1 MRSIVSSLL
10 LLVSLV
16 PQLFASEP
24 PVIIVIGDSLSAAFG
39 MQQDQAWP
47 SLLQNRLQN
56 NGYDHRIFNSSI
68 AGDTT
73 QGGLA
78 RLPGLLQKYQPELV
92 LIELGANDGLR
103 GLSVDTTGQNL
114 AQMIANSQQAG
125 AKVLLS
131 DIRLP
136 PNYGRAYTDKFQQLF
151 SNLAE
156 QFNIGLIPFL
166 LEDIVFDP
174 QLMMADGIHP
184 TAAAQPLLLEVLWPF
199 ICGALSPPAP

>member
-1 MRSIVSSLL
+1 MRSIISSLL
-10 LLVSLV
+10 LLVGLL
-16 PQLFASEP
+16 PQLAASEP
-24 PVIIVIGDSLSAAFG
+24 PVIIVIGDSLSAAYG

-47 SLLQNRLQN
+47 SLLQTRLQN

-78 RLPGLLQKYQPELV
+78 RLPGLLEKYRPELV